1 MNRRDFSSCLALA
14 GVVGSLPGVALA
26 QGVPVEGRH
35 YLLVNPPVPVSAGKI
50 DVIEFFWY
58 GCPHCYAFEPVVEPW
73 SKRLPADVAFRRVHV
88 MFRENTRT
96 HQRTFFALEALGREA
111 EFRPKIFN
119 AIHQEHLSLDNP
131 DSMATFLAKQGLDKA
146 KFLEVYNS
154 FSVQSKCMQAVKLSE
169 AYHIDGVPSIGV
181 GGRFL
186 TSPSIAGQG
195 APENLALQQGV
206 AVADYLI
213 GRIRSKK

>member
-1 MNRRDFSSCLALA
+1 MNRRDFSSRLAVL
-14 GVVGSLPGVALA
+14 GVVGSVPGVALA
-26 QGVPVEGRH
+26 QGGPVEGRH
-35 YLLVNPPVPVSAGKI
+35 YLIVNPPVPVSAGKI

-96 HQRTFFALEALGREA
+96 HQRTFFALEALDREA

-119 AIHQEHLSLDNP
+119 AIHQEHLSLDTP
-131 DSMATFLAKQGLDKA
+131 DSMAAFLAKQGLDKA
-146 KFLEVYNS
+146 KFLGVYNS

-195 APENLALQQGV
+195 APENMALQQGV
-206 AVADYLI
+206 VVADYLI
-213 GRIRSKK
+213 GRVRSKK

>member
-1 MNRRDFSSCLALA
+1 MNRRDFSSRLAVL
-14 GVVGSLPGVALA
+14 GVVGSVPGVALA
-26 QGVPVEGRH
+26 QGGPVEGRH
-35 YLLVNPPVPVSAGKI
+35 YLIVNPPVPVSAGKI

-96 HQRTFFALEALGREA
+96 HQRTFFALEALDREA

-119 AIHQEHLSLDNP
+119 AIHQEHLSLDTP
-131 DSMATFLAKQGLDKA
+131 DSMAAFLAKQGLDKA
-146 KFLEVYNS
+146 KFLGVYNS

-195 APENLALQQGV
+195 APENMALQQGV
-206 AVADYLI
+206 VVADYLI